1 VVYAVVKAD
10 TATGL
15 AISSYVLTCLSL
27 ILAVV
32 AAGQWLG
39 LTEPDSFSFAYDV
52 ETNQVL
58 SAPYAG
64 KVFGPEWGVPPGKG
78 RPGLL

>member
-10 TATGL
+10 IGTGL
-15 AISSYVLTCLSL
+15 SISSYVL
-27 ILAVV
+27 

-78 RPGLL
+78 QPGLL